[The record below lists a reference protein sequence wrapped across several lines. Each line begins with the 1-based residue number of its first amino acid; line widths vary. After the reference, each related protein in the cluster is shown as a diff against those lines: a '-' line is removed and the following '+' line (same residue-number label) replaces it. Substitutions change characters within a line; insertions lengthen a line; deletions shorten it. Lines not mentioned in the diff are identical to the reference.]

1 MLVVGYQSYLYFRDQ
16 RTWNRHKVHDSGD
29 NADKWDAS
37 EGINWRLTCK
47 WDGGISDRWIGYDQ
61 SVFQVQVSGS
71 EDSEV
76 AQSTR
81 F

>member
-1 MLVVGYQSYLYFRDQ
+1 MINLYFKFKFRDQ
-16 RTWNRHKVHDSGD
+16 RTRNWHKVQDSSSD
-29 NADKWDAS
+29 NVDKWDAS

-61 SVFQVQVSGS
+61 SVFQVSGS
-71 EDSEV
+71 EDSEL